1 MAYELFSQR
10 RKLNKP
16 SGGSPNKSGKRR
28 GGGGVEIFLKK
39 KNKREGALIREPRV
53 ADLKILQSDWSRA
66 F

>member
-28 GGGGVEIFLKK
+28 GGRGGNFFEK

>member
-16 SGGSPNKSGKRR
+16 SGRSPNKSGKRR
-28 GGGGVEIFLKK
+28 GGGGGGNFLEK
-39 KNKREGALIREPRV
+39 KNKRGGALIREPRV

>member
-28 GGGGVEIFLKK
+28 GVGGCGNFFEKR
-39 KNKREGALIREPRV
+39 NKREGALIREPRV